1 MKKERTYLLLEEKN
15 IYAAFIYLAL
25 PVMLANVLK
34 SLHDLVDTYFI
45 GQMEN
50 SVSAQA
56 GISISWPLLNIFM
69 ALSIGLAVAGVA
81 VISQYLGAKEEEKA
95 KEYIALLL
103 ILSIGIGVLFN
114 GLLYIIAPSV
124 LDFMGAKGAVYE
136 QALIYM
142 RTRSFEMPFLFIFT
156 AFQATRQARGDTTTP
171 VILSVIAILINIV
184 LTALFIRVYQMGIF
198 GAGLSTVIGQIAI
211 VPIAL
216 YLMFS
221 KRQRLHLTRKDLYIK
236 SKNLSKLVRIALPS
250 AGSQAFSSLGFL
262 ILQAII
268 LAYGERVAAAFSIGN
283 KISNLL
289 LIPVSALGSVL
300 AAFVG
305 QNIGARNKERAKKAY
320 RVSSNV
326 AVAISCVGGLIIYPC
341 REFLLGLLTND
352 TETLE
357 IAMEYIFWVLLTQ
370 PLMSL
375 FQNYMGVF
383 NGSGNTKYSF
393 YIATARLWVIR
404 LPLILFMKNVTDL
417 GRSGIWYAM
426 VISNLVIILYAKFL
440 FRKVDFEPKI
450 KVR

>member
-1 MKKERTYLLLEEKN
+1 MKKDRTYLLLEEKN
-15 IYAAFIYLAL
+15 IYSAFIYLAL
-25 PVMLANVLK
+25 PVMLANILK

-56 GISISWPLLNIFM
+56 GISISWPLLNIFL

-81 VISQYLGAKEEEKA
+81 VISQYLGAKDEEKA

-103 ILSIGIGVLFN
+103 ILSIGFGVVFN
-114 GLLYIIAPSV
+114 AILYAIAPSV
-124 LDFMGAKGAVYE
+124 LHFMGAEGAVYE

-142 RTRSFEMPFLFIFT
+142 RTRSFEMPFLFTFT

-171 VILSVIAILINIV
+171 VILSVIAIVINII
-184 LTALFIRVYQMGIF
+184 LTAMFIRVYNMGIL
-198 GAGLSTVIGQIAI
+198 GAGLSTVISQLAI
-211 VPIAL
+211 VPVAL

-221 KRQRLHLTRKDLYIK
+221 KRQPLHLTKKDMHINT
-236 SKNLSKLVRIALPS
+236 KNFTKLAGIAMPS

-268 LAYGERVAAAFSIGN
+268 LAYGERVAAAFSLGN

-305 QNIGARNKERAKKAY
+305 QNIGARNKERANKAY
-320 RVSSNV
+320 RVSRNV
-326 AVAISCVGGLIIYPC
+326 AVAIACIGGIIIYPF

-352 TETLE
+352 AETLQ
-357 IAMEYIFWVLLTQ
+357 IAMEYMFWVLLTQ

-393 YIATARLWVIR
+393 YMATARLWVIR
-404 LPLILFMKNVTDL
+404 LPLILLMKNVTDL

-426 VISNLVIILYAKFL
+426 VISNFVIILYAKFL
-440 FRKVDFEPKI
+440 FSKVDFEPKI
-450 KVR
+450 RT

>member
-1 MKKERTYLLLEEKN
+1 MKKDRTYLLLEEKN
-15 IYAAFIYLAL
+15 IYSAFIYLAL

-114 GLLYIIAPSV
+114 GILYVIAPSV
-124 LDFMGAKGAVYE
+124 LDFMGAEGAVYE

-171 VILSVIAILINIV
+171 VILSVVAVLINII
-184 LTALFIRVYQMGIF
+184 LTALFIRVYNMGIL

-211 VPIAL
+211 VPVAL

-221 KRQRLHLTRKDLYIK
+221 KRQRLHLSMKDLHIK
-236 SKNLSKLVRIALPS
+236 PKNLSKLVGIALPS

-320 RVSSNV
+320 RVSRNV
-326 AVAISCVGGLIIYPC
+326 AVAISCIGGLIIYPC
-341 REFLLGLLTND
+341 REVLLGLLTND
-352 TETLE
+352 GETVQ
-357 IAMEYIFWVLLTQ
+357 IAMEYMFWVLLTQ

-404 LPLILFMKNVTDL
+404 LPLILFMKNLTDL

-426 VISNLVIILYAKFL
+426 VISNFVIILYAMFL

-450 KVR
+450 KT

>member
-1 MKKERTYLLLEEKN
+1 MKKDRTYLLLEEQN

-56 GISISWPLLNIFM
+56 GISITWPLLNIFM

-81 VISQYLGAKEEEKA
+81 VISQYLGGCEEQKA
-95 KEYIALLL
+95 KEYVALLL
-103 ILSIGIGVLFN
+103 ILSSGIGVVFN
-114 GLLYIIAPSV
+114 IILYLIAPCV
-124 LDFMGAKGAVYE
+124 LGFMGAEGAVYE

-142 RTRSFEMPFLFIFT
+142 RARSFEMPFLFIFT

-171 VILSVIAILINIV
+171 VILSIIAIVINIV
-184 LTALFIRVYQMGIF
+184 LTALFIQVFHMGIL
-198 GAGLSTVIGQIAI
+198 GAGLSTVIGQMVI

-221 KRQRLHLTRKDLYIK
+221 KRQQLHLTWKDLRINT
-236 SKNLSKLVRIALPS
+236 SHLSKLIGIAMPS

-262 ILQAII
+262 ILQSII
-268 LAYGERVAAAFSIGN
+268 LAYGERVAAAFSLGN

-305 QNIGARNKERAKKAY
+305 QNVGARNKKRAKKAY
-320 RVSSNV
+320 HVSRNV
-326 AVAISCVGGLIIYPC
+326 AVAIACVGGVIIYPN

-352 TETLE
+352 HETLQ
-357 IAMEYIFWVLLTQ
+357 IAMEYMFWVLLTQ

-393 YIATARLWVIR
+393 YIATARLWVVR
-404 LPLILFMKNVTDL
+404 LPLILFMKNFTDL

-426 VISNLVIILYAKFL
+426 VISNFIIIVYAMFLY
-440 FRKVDFEPKI
+440 RKVDFEPKI
-450 KVR
+450 E

>member
-1 MKKERTYLLLEEKN
+1 MKKDRTFLLLEEKN
-15 IYAAFIYLAL
+15 IYNAFIYLAL

-45 GQMEN
+45 GQMQN

-81 VISQYLGAKEEEKA
+81 VISQYLGAKDEEKA

-103 ILSIGIGVLFN
+103 ILSIGIGVIFN
-114 GLLYIIAPSV
+114 GILYAIAPNV
-124 LDFMGAKGAVYE
+124 LEFMGAEGTVYE

-142 RTRSFEMPFLFIFT
+142 RTRSFEMPFLFVFT

-171 VILSVIAILINIV
+171 VLLSVVAIILNII
-184 LTALFIRVYQMGIF
+184 LTALFIRVYDMGIF
-198 GAGLSTVIGQIAI
+198 GAGLSTVIGQMAI
-211 VPIAL
+211 VPVAL

-221 KRQRLHLTRKDLYIK
+221 KRQELHLSLNDLRIK
-236 SKNLSKLVRIALPS
+236 PKNLSKLVGIAMPS

-268 LAYGERVAAAFSIGN
+268 LAYGERVAAAFSLGN

-305 QNIGARNKERAKKAY
+305 QNIGARNKERAKNAY
-320 RVSSNV
+320 RVSRNV
-326 AVAISCVGGLIIYPC
+326 AVAISCIGGLIIYPC

-352 TETLE
+352 SETLQ
-357 IAMEYIFWVLLTQ
+357 IAMEYMFWVLLTQ

-450 KVR
+450 KA